1 MKIFNKEGMLIIP
14 DPKGAELKP
23 VKKILFVDECYCQN
37 GHSLMNSRASFNG
50 LPGIM
55 LKVKAKDR
63 KGLVALSP
71 IYGDK
76 SKISLDI
83 DLHDKE
89 LIELSC
95 PICDSLL
102 PAYSTC
108 SCGADLAALF
118 LSKEIDFN
126 NCIGICSRVNCFNS
140 EIKSSSEL
148 LNEIGLR
155 TL

>member
-1 MKIFNKEGMLIIP
+1 MKIFDKEGLLIIP
-14 DPKGAELKP
+14 NPEGTEVKP
-23 VKKILFVDECYCQN
+23 VKKIIFVDECYCQN
-37 GHSLMNSRASFNG
+37 GHSLMNNRASFNG

-89 LIELSC
+89 LLELSC
-95 PICDSLL
+95 PNCDSLL
-102 PAYSTC
+102 PVYSTC
-108 SCGADLAALF
+108 SCGADLVALF

-126 NCIGICSRVNCFNS
+126 NSIGICSRVNCFNS

-155 TL
+155 AF